1 MLVKDIMTKKIIS
14 VTPRTSVRELAK
26 LFVKKGISGAP
37 VVEKGKF
44 IAVVLEEGVI
54 FQDKKVRPPLFISLS
69 VGFLTLGVKRFED
82 EIKKIAASS
91 VKDIMEKNP
100 LTVNPDMSIE
110 DAATLML
117 EKGVF
122 YLPVLE
128 GSQLVGVVTK
138 KDIVRA
144 IARLKR

>member
-1 MLVKDIMTKKIIS
+1 M
-14 VTPRTSVRELAK
+14 RAR
-26 LFVKKGISGAP
+26 
-37 VVEKGKF
+37 
-44 IAVVLEEGVI
+44 
-54 FQDKKVRPPLFISLS
+54 
-69 VGFLTLGVKRFED
+69 D